1 MWAFRGVEDGS
12 ALAMTSGGSRL
23 SPDAVVAGAIEVL
36 ADYPYL
42 AAALPE
48 RRICTSVEATWPD
61 PPHPLIFWLYVAASS
76 GLVGSGAARACVSS
90 LEAIVA
96 LLKTTT
102 LVSGA
107 WQRRFSRLLP
117 KPRAAT
123 YDDGTEF
130 RAALFELIGA
140 FRLVTTGTAVQLQG
154 DGPTPSCDLLIG
166 SAGTPFV
173 GVEVYC
179 PQKGAEAWYRDSVQ
193 QPWQSLISGDSLR
206 IEDVEPAP
214 GRVVDISTRTYE
226 RLREALSLCL
236 PAAPALLRRPVPQ
249 EWTERQLATL
259 AACVLSGCGGS
270 LAALAAAAG
279 VAIAA
284 VREQLSMLGDR
295 LAAVGMCA
303 VEDGDVV
310 RLMPLSWAAD
320 AVAEVATLEV
330 EQVLSGE
337 AVEILV
343 IVGMLGSPTRR
354 AIQELR
360 GGEDCEGL
368 LTWLCRRGL
377 LVKARDDSLRGDP
390 NIYRITATALGVMGH
405 ATLESF
411 EAQCRIEVESL
422 RVATASA

>member
-23 SPDAVVAGAIEVL
+23 SPDAVVTGAIEIL

-48 RRICTSVEATWPD
+48 RRIRTSVEATWPD

-102 LVSGA
+102 FVSGA
-107 WQRRFSRLLP
+107 WQSRFSRLLP

-130 RAALFELIGA
+130 RSALFELIGA

-154 DGPTPSCDLLIG
+154 GGPTPSCDLLIG

-193 QPWQSLISGDSLR
+193 QPWQSLISGDPLR

-214 GRVVDISTRTYE
+214 GRVVDISMAPDAVGQ
-226 RLREALSLCL
+226 ALSRVLTDSNFQDQK
-236 PAAPALLRRPVPQ
+236 A
-249 EWTERQLATL
+249 RQLAAGDLPTL
-259 AACVLSGCGGS
+259 LMIRAYGLTRRFEELITAESS
-270 LAALAAAAG
+270 LALAGEIGAEAWARLPDQCNG
-279 VAIAA
+279 ILVAF
-284 VREQLSMLGDR
+284 LGDV
-295 LAAVGMCA
+295 LQ
-303 VEDGDVV
+303 DVV
-310 RLMPLSWAAD
+310 RRASPVAFVPSPRATISD
-320 AVAEVATLEV
+320 AVWACLSDAGTLSKDLLE
-330 EQVLSGE
+330 
-337 AVEILV
+337 
-343 IVGMLGSPTRR
+343 TRPSR
-354 AIQELR
+354 
-360 GGEDCEGL
+360 
-368 LTWLCRRGL
+368 
-377 LVKARDDSLRGDP
+377 S
-390 NIYRITATALGVMGH
+390 
-405 ATLESF
+405 
-411 EAQCRIEVESL
+411 
-422 RVATASA
+422 